1 MAEVKILYEDKDI
14 IVVVKPA
21 GMASQEERS
30 ADMDM
35 VSWLKNYLV
44 REKKV
49 KGMPYIGV
57 IHRLDKPVG
66 GVMVYAK
73 TQQAAGKLSE
83 QVRGNKMT
91 KEYLAVLTG
100 TLPKKE
106 GRLEDMLLS
115 NGNYEKESIK
125 RNVPAAGSYAAV
137 SAACRL
143 RWRRD
148 RSFQRRKRRNHHF
161 LLHRRVR

>member
-49 KGMPYIGV
+49 KGMPYS
-57 IHRLDKPVG
+57 RR
-66 GVMVYAK
+66 
-73 TQQAAGKLSE
+73 Q
-83 QVRGNKMT
+83 
-91 KEYLAVLTG
+91 
-100 TLPKKE
+100 
-106 GRLEDMLLS
+106 
-115 NGNYEKESIK
+115 ESSVNRCGAI
-125 RNVPAAGSYAAV
+125 R
-137 SAACRL
+137 
-143 RWRRD
+143 
-148 RSFQRRKRRNHHF
+148 
-161 LLHRRVR
+161 

>member
-35 VSWLKNYLV
+35 VSWLKNYFV

-57 IHRLDKPVG
+57 IHR
-66 GVMVYAK
+66 
-73 TQQAAGKLSE
+73 
-83 QVRGNKMT
+83 
-91 KEYLAVLTG
+91 
-100 TLPKKE
+100 
-106 GRLEDMLLS
+106 
-115 NGNYEKESIK
+115 
-125 RNVPAAGSYAAV
+125 AV
-137 SAACRL
+137 S
-143 RWRRD
+143 WFMPKHSRRQESSVN
-148 RSFQRRKRRNHHF
+148 RCEAIR
-161 LLHRRVR
+161 

>member
-35 VSWLKNYLV
+35 VSWLKNYFV

-83 QVRGNKMT
+83 QAFVCQLFSSERST
-91 KEYLAVLTG
+91 ADIWCQYEVLYIRCTG
-100 TLPKKE
+100 GFSET
-106 GRLEDMLLS
+106 GISD
-115 NGNYEKESIK
+115 
-125 RNVPAAGSYAAV
+125 
-137 SAACRL
+137 
-143 RWRRD
+143 
-148 RSFQRRKRRNHHF
+148 NHS
-161 LLHRRVR
+161 

>member
-49 KGMPYIGV
+49 KGMPSFGQA
-57 IHRLDKPVG
+57 G
-66 GVMVYAK
+66 GRCHGLC
-73 TQQAAGKLSE
+73 QNAAG
-83 QVRGNKMT
+83 
-91 KEYLAVLTG
+91 
-100 TLPKKE
+100 
-106 GRLEDMLLS
+106 GR
-115 NGNYEKESIK
+115 K
-125 RNVPAAGSYAAV
+125 A
-137 SAACRL
+137 
-143 RWRRD
+143 
-148 RSFQRRKRRNHHF
+148 Q
-161 LLHRRVR
+161 